1 MTCTKSLAL
10 PCWQH
15 AARLGKR
22 YQTCEEAAT
31 KTFYFL
37 AIFNYTKVLIL
48 MIVILMIV
56 ILMILIYYVCT
67 ATIVKHVVSLW
78 QDIVGTR
85 YFADGLAQSM

>member
-48 MIVILMIV
+48 MIE

-78 QDIVGTR
+78 RDIVGAR